1 MVFNYLNKDISTIVE
16 KRDAIM
22 NQIKIEGKQGF
33 IQIKSEKKYGFSNK
47 KSHFGGYDI
56 EGTVEIKT
64 GNYYVLGELWFTTN
78 DMYEFYQ
85 ALNKCYNTLQG
96 IATFINYETS
106 LQIEF
111 EFNNLGQ
118 VVIQGYYKE
127 KPYLEN
133 VLQFEIESDQ
143 SFILATLNELKT
155 FLSQYG
161 DIS

>member
-1 MVFNYLNKDISTIVE
+1 MDQITI
-16 KRDAIM
+16 R
-22 NQIKIEGKQGF
+22 GKQGS
-33 IQIKSEKKYGFSNK
+33 IQIKSGKKHGSSNR

-56 EGTVEIKT
+56 EGTVEIKS
-64 GNYYVLGELWFTTN
+64 GNYYVLGELLFTTN

-96 IATFINYETS
+96 VATFINYETS

-111 EFNNLGQ
+111 KFSNLGQ
-118 VVIQGYYKE
+118 VFIQGYYRE

-161 DIS
+161 DVG

>member
-1 MVFNYLNKDISTIVE
+1 
-16 KRDAIM
+16 M
-22 NQIKIEGKQGF
+22 NQVTVRGKQGS
-33 IQIKSEKKYGFSNK
+33 IQIKQGDKYGFSNR

-56 EGTVEIKT
+56 EGTVEIKS

-78 DMYEFYQ
+78 DMHEFYQ

-96 IATFINYETS
+96 VATFINYETS

-111 EFNNLGQ
+111 EFNDLGQ
-118 VVIQGYYKE
+118 VFIQGYYRE
-127 KPYLEN
+127 KPYLKN

-143 SFILATLNELKT
+143 SFILATLNELKA

-161 DIS
+161 DVE